1 MNTVILQTRLWFCQ
15 GTSDKVYLVRLIKT
29 IGGNFM
35 LRAEWGR
42 RGKSMQSQVKGVF
55 ASSLGQ
61 GEWDARRAF
70 HKLVAEKTNKGYSV
84 TEALTA

>member
-15 GTSDKVYLVRLIKT
+15 GTSDKVYLVQLIRT

-42 RGKSMQSQVKGVF
+42 RGKSMQSQVKGVYT
-55 ASSLGQ
+55 S
-61 GEWDARRAF
+61 EWDARRDF
-70 HKLVAEKTNKGYSV
+70 HNLVASKTNKCYKVS
-84 TEALTA
+84 EALTS

>member
-1 MNTVILQTRLWFCQ
+1 MNTVILQTRLWFCY
-15 GTSDKVYLVRLIKT
+15 GTSDKVYLVQLIKT
-29 IGGNFM
+29 VGGNFM

-55 ASSLGQ
+55 D

-70 HKLVAEKTNKGYSV
+70 HDLVASKTNKGYSV